1 MSLATRFM
9 LIAIFFFAIVTHV
22 VSCQNLTVI
31 NQFLT
36 NLQDNLC
43 IQGYLIKVSPQGV
56 ACIQQP
62 DVMLIAVSFL
72 LLLPMLCLTQISPLQ
87 INF

>member
-22 VSCQNLTVI
+22 VSCRNLTVI
-31 NQFLT
+31 DQILT
-36 NLQDNLC
+36 NFQDNLC
-43 IQGYLIKVSPQGV
+43 IQRYLIKVSPQGV

-72 LLLPMLCLTQISPLQ
+72 LLLLPLCLAVISPLQ
-87 INF
+87 MNF